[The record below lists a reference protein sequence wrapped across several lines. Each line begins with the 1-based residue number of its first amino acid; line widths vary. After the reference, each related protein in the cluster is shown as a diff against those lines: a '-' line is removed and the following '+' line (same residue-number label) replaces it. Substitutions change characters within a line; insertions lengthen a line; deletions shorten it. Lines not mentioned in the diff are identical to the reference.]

1 MKEKKNFS
9 YMAASAYHVISKE
22 VKNHILRHN
31 WILRHTCCVNNPHW
45 QSDGIITFLCKYYIF
60 ISDKLV
66 GSSLDVLFLL
76 LAVMLSGPHEK
87 LWRDKDWVTEKKYL
101 EEFVWGA
108 SVFWLTTLYS
118 MSLCVTFFVY
128 SCSLPKWRTWWMV
141 PIKKIHNIA
150 MGDGILCDDIMS
162 ERLKIWKSLKSLSI

>member
-1 MKEKKNFS
+1 MEEKKNFS

-45 QSDGIITFLCKYYIF
+45 QSGGIITFLCKCYIV

-66 GSSLDVLFLL
+66 GSFLDVLFLL

-87 LWRDKDWVTEKKYL
+87 LRRDTDWVTEKKYL
-101 EEFVWGA
+101 EEFCVRGIC
-108 SVFWLTTLYS
+108 FLTDRPLFYVTLCCFLRLLLLPS
-118 MSLCVTFFVY
+118 QVTY
-128 SCSLPKWRTWWMV
+128 LMNGPY
-141 PIKKIHNIA
+141 KK
-150 MGDGILCDDIMS
+150 DT
-162 ERLKIWKSLKSLSI
+162 